1 MTGEMV
7 HVAPNPVE
15 INVIRAFGWSLIE
28 YEMTLYQKFLSISV
42 DGSLVTFELFRNILR
57 TMESKGFLQELKFQG
72 KKAYRKMLVDTEL
85 NKQTQPS
92 QPVDEMRL
100 AIGGMKA
107 RVQEK
112 VKAVTKRPQATA
124 GQKILQALRDWLLEE
139 SGLAEIDIA
148 ILRECI
154 SEIRRAISR
163 SNDFLIETLKCEYP
177 GVRELVEE
185 ALREYGPDALAQDL
199 ANVELTMELS
209 S

>member
-1 MTGEMV
+1 MTGEML
-7 HVAPNPVE
+7 HAAPNPIE

-42 DGSLVTFELFRNILR
+42 DGSLVTFEHFRNILR
-57 TMESKGFLQELKFQG
+57 TMESKGYLQELTLQG

-85 NKQTQPS
+85 EKQTRPS

-107 RVQEK
+107 RVREK
-112 VKAVTKRPQATA
+112 VKAVTKQPQATA

-139 SGLAEIDIA
+139 SGLVEIDIA

-154 SEIRRAISR
+154 SEIRKAISK

-185 ALREYGPDALAQDL
+185 ALKEYGPDALVQDL